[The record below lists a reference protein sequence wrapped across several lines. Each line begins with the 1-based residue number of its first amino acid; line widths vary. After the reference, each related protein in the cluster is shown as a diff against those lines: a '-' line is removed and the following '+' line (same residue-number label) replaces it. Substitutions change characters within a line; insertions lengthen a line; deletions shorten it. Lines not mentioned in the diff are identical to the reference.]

1 MPVVGG
7 RFVLVLNWATARALL
22 LFVEEGHNPV
32 IQEIGRIPRTIAGKK
47 IRFYY
52 FCMDLPRSGRDSPD
66 RYPRT
71 YGHALGTPRISGV
84 ERPFLLP
91 STSDSPPHQ
100 NKG

>member
-7 RFVLVLNWATARALL
+7 RFVLVLKWATARALL

-47 IRFYY
+47 IRLYY

-66 RYPRT
+66 R
-71 YGHALGTPRISGV
+71 
-84 ERPFLLP
+84 
-91 STSDSPPHQ
+91 
-100 NKG
+100 